1 MEQTLHLIHPS
12 EGWGLQLLVLPVDQ
26 DVVDHGGQHGVG
38 VLVLVTLG
46 VGELH
51 RNIKTNISR
60 SLTAFQ
66 TLKST
71 PLLFAIRDL
80 R

>member
-1 MEQTLHLIHPS
+1 MKQTLHLIHPS
-12 EGWGLQLLVLPVDQ
+12 EGWSLQLLVLPVDQ

-51 RNIKTNISR
+51 RNIKS
-60 SLTAFQ
+60 
-66 TLKST
+66 
-71 PLLFAIRDL
+71 
-80 R
+80 